1 MRFTP
6 RNLTLTIIIVVLIN
20 IAGAIAVAA
29 LVWWAGS
36 LLSFWELNSK
46 TFIGVAVFTIVIVA
60 LSGKELVHID
70 MKR

>member
-1 MRFTP
+1 MRSTP
-6 RNLTLTIIIVVLIN
+6 HNLTLTIIIVMLIN
-20 IAGAIAVAA
+20 IVGAIAVAA

-46 TFIGVAVFTIVIVA
+46 TFIGVAIFTVVIVA
-60 LSGKELVHID
+60 LSDKELVHVD

>member
-6 RNLTLTIIIVVLIN
+6 RNLTLTIIIVMLIN
-20 IAGAIAVAA
+20 IVGAIAVAA

-46 TFIGVAVFTIVIVA
+46 TFIGVTVFAIVI
-60 LSGKELVHID
+60 LSLFGKELVHID
-70 MKR
+70 TKR